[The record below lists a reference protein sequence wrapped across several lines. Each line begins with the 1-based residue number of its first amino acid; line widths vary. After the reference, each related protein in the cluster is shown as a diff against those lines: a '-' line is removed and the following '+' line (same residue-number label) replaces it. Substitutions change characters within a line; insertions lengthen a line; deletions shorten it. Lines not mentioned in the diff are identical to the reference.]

1 MSFRLAILYVSIVS
15 EVSSQPM
22 FIPNFAP
29 YIGEDESKTSTT
41 GAAQH
46 EGMLFPRE
54 SESRQIKDLSG
65 LWSFRADRSRN
76 REAGFD
82 EKWYEQELCK
92 VWLCL
97 CNPCNLKRSLF
108 RPMLMLFAT
117 SFMLHNYIGNQSR
130 KNGLGAR
137 AIMLMN
143 RFTLELSKYSSAL
156 I

>member
-1 MSFRLAILYVSIVS
+1 MS

-22 FIPNFAP
+22 FLPNFAP

-92 VWLCL
+92 V
-97 CNPCNLKRSLF
+97 
-108 RPMLMLFAT
+108 
-117 SFMLHNYIGNQSR
+117 
-130 KNGLGAR
+130 
-137 AIMLMN
+137 
-143 RFTLELSKYSSAL
+143 
-156 I
+156 